1 MLLEAFVDGLLLLQ
15 SCSFLE
21 KEFVFR
27 ISKSFRLTV
36 GWTLIGQW
44 KCRIGVS
51 MT

>member
-15 SCSFLE
+15 SYSFLE
-21 KEFVFR
+21 EELVFR
-27 ISKSFRLTV
+27 IPKSFRLTV

-44 KCRIGVS
+44 KCWIGVS